1 MARPRRQDQLREP
14 DAIPVCPEQIVHV
27 DAVRDTRNQLP
38 SAATIDGAS
47 ALLAAMGDPT
57 RLRLVSALAIR
68 ELCVCDLAATLGL
81 SQSAVSHQLRLL
93 RQLGI
98 VRSRRAGRLAYYAL
112 DDEHVST
119 LLDQALDHVRH
130 QSEELT

>member
-14 DAIPVCPEQIVHV
+14 DALPVCPEQIVHV
-27 DAVRDTRNQLP
+27 DAVRDTRERLP
-38 SAATIDGAS
+38 SSAAIAGAS
-47 ALLAAMGDPT
+47 ELLAAMGDPT
-57 RLRLVSALAIR
+57 RLRIVAALSIR

-98 VRSRRAGRLAYYAL
+98 VRFRREGRLIYYAL
-112 DDEHVST
+112 DDGHVSV
-119 LLDQALDHVRH
+119 LFDQALDHVQH
-130 QSEELT
+130 QMEAPV